1 MQQNYTDIADYF
13 EQLADKHKQIKTF
26 CRYEL
31 DELLSK
37 TASIKAFPCLVVEG
51 FAFDFAGSSPD
62 NILKNR
68 HGAFS
73 IVDKCDIFNPAKR
86 CETLERTEI
95 IAGQILS
102 KMVDDKRQRL
112 PLMTSFE
119 INSAEGLNFINPIL
133 GYAFCRISF
142 TFKTKIGE
150 DLTVW
155 Q

>member
-51 FAFDFAGSSPD
+51 FDFDFAGSSPD

-68 HGAFS
+68 HGAFQLS
-73 IVDKCDIFNPAKR
+73 INATFSIRQSGVR
-86 CETLERTEI
+86 H
-95 IAGQILS
+95 LS
-102 KMVDDKRQRL
+102 GPKLLQDRSCPKW
-112 PLMTSFE
+112 LM
-119 INSAEGLNFINPIL
+119 INGSDFH
-133 GYAFCRISF
+133 
-142 TFKTKIGE
+142 
-150 DLTVW
+150 
-155 Q
+155 

>member
-31 DELLSK
+31 DELL
-37 TASIKAFPCLVVEG
+37 VVEG
-51 FAFDFAGSSPD
+51 FDFDFAGSSPD

>member
-13 EQLADKHKQIKTF
+13 EQLSNRHKQIKTF

-51 FAFDFAGSSPD
+51 FDFDFAGSSPD

-73 IVDKCDIFNPAKR
+73 VVDKCDIFNPAKR
-86 CETLERTEI
+86 CEALERTEI
-95 IAGQILS
+95 IAGQILV

-119 INSAEGLNFINPIL
+119 INSAEGLNFINPLL
-133 GYAFCRISF
+133 GYVFCRITF
-142 TFKTKIGE
+142 TFKTKIEE
-150 DLTVW
+150 DLTIW